1 MVVLTVNRIIVRLFG
16 VGLRPEVSPSH
27 RRDRGIRKRARMDQP
42 ARRMQPQ
49 IVTETAESE
58 RKVAAAL
65 QRNRELGKGL
75 KEGKTFK
82 IQVAR
87 GYAWYEATHVGPTSA
102 EVEWRDYGLDRCMDE
117 MLAGGGEFPRRL
129 IERLVH
135 HHDTLEELFGAP
147 SEPWPTSDHRSEPK
161 RHSKAR
167 AE

>member
-1 MVVLTVNRIIVRLFG
+1 M
-16 VGLRPEVSPSH
+16 S
-27 RRDRGIRKRARMDQP
+27 KRARMDQP
-42 ARRMQPQ
+42 ARRMPPE

-65 QRNRELGKGL
+65 ERNRELGKGL
-75 KEGKTFK
+75 KVGKTFK

-117 MLAGGGEFPRRL
+117 MLAGGGEFPRGL
-129 IERLVH
+129 IERLVYH
-135 HHDTLEELFGAP
+135 YDMLEELFGAP
-147 SEPWPTSDHRSEPK
+147 SEPGPTSDYRSEPK
-161 RHSKAR
+161 RHSIGR